1 MQNIE
6 TKVTGSTLTIT
17 IDLDHRGGISK
28 SGKSISIASTQ
39 GNKTIDGPDG
49 QAVKLGLNCYVP
61 R

>member
-28 SGKSISIASTQ
+28 SGKSVSIASTQ
-39 GNKTIDGPDG
+39 GNKTVQGPEG
-49 QAVKLGLNCYVP
+49 EVKLGLNCYVP